1 VVATV
6 EPPGDEDHEAETED
20 RDRGELPD
28 RGERDATEEA
38 GSEREAPAAHD
49 GGDSSDRGVIPVTH
63 R

>member
-6 EPPGDEDHEAETED
+6 EPPGDEDHEAETD
-20 RDRGELPD
+20 
-28 RGERDATEEA
+28 EA